1 MTEMSGER
9 KPWYLERCEV
19 PLNDPMKITEI
30 KIRCKACGH
39 RCTVGD
45 TEPGEEG
52 ELLCPECGEE
62 IVVRCLT
69 PPAEFN

>member
-1 MTEMSGER
+1 
-9 KPWYLERCEV
+9 
-19 PLNDPMKITEI
+19 MKITEI

-39 RCTVGD
+39 CCTVGD

-69 PPAEFN
+69 PPGEFN